1 MSQSIGTTSPKAVAA
16 SVVAKGSRA
25 SAAQRAN
32 ASASRWERTMRWARC
47 RRGSS
52 RDAVGE
58 KGAAPILKVN
68 THTRSCRSSASS
80 AASAI
85 AGAGCAAAADPPEAL
100 LPPRLDGLGS
110 SGKVAAS

>member
-16 SVVAKGSRA
+16 SVEAKGSRA

-32 ASASRWERTMRWARC
+32 ASASRWGADDAM
-47 RRGSS
+47 GSLQTWQLR

-58 KGAAPILKVN
+58 EGAAPMLKVN

-100 LPPRLDGLGS
+100 PRGS
-110 SGKVAAS
+110 TA